1 MKLRRFLTAPVIVS
15 VTLVLAAFGFGAS
28 RDFGIFL
35 LALLVLPFLF
45 LLSLG
50 VIAATLRW
58 GGRSADVGL
67 AVILTLSS
75 PFVAYGAANI
85 WDHIRFVG
93 WATTHTG
100 DLRQAGHADA
110 ILLGWDSWGMTG
122 SENDSYLVSARTDRL
137 TSPTEAD
144 QWRQRLKK
152 ECPIAAAQWMW
163 PHLYLVTTY
172 NCPFD
177 GVALPD

>member
-15 VTLVLAAFGFGAS
+15 SMLVLAAFAFGAS
-28 RDFGIFL
+28 RDFVMFL

-45 LLSLG
+45 VLSLG
-50 VIAATLRW
+50 VIAATTRW
-58 GGRSADVGL
+58 GEKTPDVGL
-67 AVILTLSS
+67 AAILTLIS
-75 PFVAYGAANI
+75 PLVAYSAASI
-85 WDHIRFVG
+85 WDRVQFVG
-93 WATTHTG
+93 WAITHPEQVH
-100 DLRQAGHADA
+100 QAGRADA
-110 ILLGWDSWGMTG
+110 ILLGWDSWGMAG

-137 TSPTEAD
+137 TSLPEAD
-144 QWRQRLKK
+144 RWREKLKQ
-152 ECPIAAAQWMW
+152 ECPVAAAQWMW